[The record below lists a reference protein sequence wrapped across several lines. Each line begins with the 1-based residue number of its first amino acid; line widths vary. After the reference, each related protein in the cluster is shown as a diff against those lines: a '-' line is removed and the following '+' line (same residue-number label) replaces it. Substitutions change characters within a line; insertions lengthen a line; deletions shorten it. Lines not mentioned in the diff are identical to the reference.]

1 MLAPVNKQLTLYV
14 GVKAGAG
21 TGGIGEPGPQ
31 GPVGPAGPQGAV
43 GPTGAT
49 GPAGATGSAGPTG
62 ATGAA
67 GAAGT
72 SFPAFGYS
80 TKTASY
86 TAVNGDFAG
95 NKLIEMN
102 VASANNFTV
111 NSGLTGT
118 EPLAICQMG
127 AGQTTIVAG
136 SGVTILSS
144 QGLKMRAT
152 DSMATLVP
160 CGTNRY
166 RLSGDTT
173 L

>member
-21 TGGIGEPGPQ
+21 TGIGGIGEPGPQ
-31 GPVGPAGPQGAV
+31 GPVGPQ
-43 GPTGAT
+43 
-49 GPAGATGSAGPTG
+49 GPAGATGS
-62 ATGAA
+62 A